1 MTADIVIQNNAIDFA
16 PETQLQEIL
25 QNVRYICSTIKGS
38 VPLDREL
45 GVSSGLVDLPVSTVR
60 AMVSAEYIDAV
71 RRFEPRA
78 EVVSVKF
85 RDKGDGQV
93 LPVISIRVKD

>member
-93 LPVISIRVKD
+93 LPVISIKVKD

>member
-16 PETQLQEIL
+16 PDTQLQEIL

-93 LPVISIRVKD
+93 LPVISIKVKE

>member
-93 LPVISIRVKD
+93 LPVISIKVKE